1 MIPSFNKDCR
11 PVSSSLPPISVPIE
25 TLSDGVYTVRS
36 FFGAIHAILCHC
48 IPIKCPLKE
57 YVEFF
62 LLFTRLLNCALSLC
76 LHTSSSAFNPKI
88 ALLVCLSSRMSRAI
102 IGFSASGNTREV
114 KQEIIKDR
122 RNHLPD
128 LQKINTHDLPWS
140 VGNCTEA
147 EAFAHLKRMGEAG
160 DRSSQTIAASLTLD
174 LRELSSRGP
183 CLQCSDL
190 FRKVHSEFIVTVSLA
205 PLKGYGIIQQE
216 HNW

>member
-11 PVSSSLPPISVPIE
+11 PVSSSLPPVSVPIE

-48 IPIKCPLKE
+48 IPIKCPIKE

-122 RNHLPD
+122 RKHLPVRE
-128 LQKINTHDLPWS
+128 KISTHDLPWC

-147 EAFAHLKRMGEAG
+147 ETFAHLKNRGTCLWIVRDNCGEFDNG
-160 DRSSQTIAASLTLD
+160 FERPYFPWTL
-174 LRELSSRGP
+174 SP
-183 CLQCSDL
+183 
-190 FRKVHSEFIVTVSLA
+190 V
-205 PLKGYGIIQQE
+205 
-216 HNW
+216 W

>member
-1 MIPSFNKDCR
+1 M
-11 PVSSSLPPISVPIE
+11 SVPIE
-25 TLSDGVYTVRS
+25 TLSGGDYTVRS
-36 FFGAIHAILCHC
+36 FLGAIHAILCHC
-48 IPIKCPLKE
+48 IPINRPLQE
-57 YVEFF
+57 YIKFF
-62 LLFTRLLNCALSLC
+62 LLFAGLLNRALQQDFISC
-76 LHTSSSAFNPKI
+76 TEFNPKI
-88 ALLVCLSSRMSRAI
+88 ALLAYLSSNTSRAI
-102 IGFSASGNTREV
+102 IGFSASGTRRV

-174 LRELSSRGP
+174 LRELSSREP